1 MKQSI
6 ILLLFIGS
14 LLQSSCYSFKGIS
27 IDYTKVK
34 TFSIGE
40 FPNNALNVVPALSQD
55 FREALR
61 LKIINESRLNSV
73 SANGDVIFDG
83 EITGFDITSVAPQPG
98 ETTQFSR
105 LTIRVNVEF
114 TNQMDEKQN
123 FKNSFSWFEDFES
136 SVNLLDVQD
145 DMIININERLV
156 EDIFNK
162 AFTNW

>member
-1 MKQSI
+1 MRNTI
-6 ILLLFIGS
+6 VILLIGAILFP
-14 LLQSSCYSFKGIS
+14 SCYSFKGIS

-40 FPNNALNVVPALSQD
+40 FPNNALNLVPGLSQD

-73 SANGDVIFDG
+73 SENGDVQFDG
-83 EITGFDITSVAPQPG
+83 EITGYDISAVAPQPG
-98 ETTQFSR
+98 ETTQFNR

-114 TNQMDEKQN
+114 TNQADEAQN
-123 FKNSFSWFEDFES
+123 FKSSFSWFEDFS
-136 SVNLLDVQD
+136 STENLADLQD
-145 DMIININERLV
+145 DMIVNINERLV